1 MPEGSGGRLGGVALA
16 DLSPDHLSPA
26 AAGHPRR
33 CLDGLYR
40 VTRRLSRDLLYR
52 RSRGDD
58 TSFESVFDDQVR
70 RFAGDQRPVCSDGD
84 ALDGACV
91 YVTSAS
97 AAITIGVAMKW
108 YRAILLNL
116 VLCSIAIGFGCQR
129 GSESGN
135 GTLHYFTW
143 SDYVSPELV
152 TEFERQHGVKVVI
165 DTFSSNEEL
174 LAKLQSGATGYD
186 VTVPSDFMVSIMIAL
201 GLLAE
206 LDEKTIPNSAFLEE
220 HLQRLAF
227 DPEHRYAMPYLWGTV
242 GIGYDSTAVTPSP
255 DSWAVLWDPRYAG
268 KISMLN
274 DQREVFGAV
283 FRSMGKS
290 MNVTD
295 PAMIEEAKQKLIA
308 QKPLVKAYASEH
320 YDQLLASGDVVLAHG
335 WGGPVARVMRERP
348 SIRYVVPKE
357 GGTIWADCLV
367 VLKSS
372 QRKKLAMEFI
382 NFLLD
387 THVAA
392 QTSERLLFATSN
404 REARRLV
411 NSEVRE
417 NPAVYPPA
425 DLGPRLE
432 WMTDVG
438 KAMRIYDRAWTEL
451 KIH

>member
-1 MPEGSGGRLGGVALA
+1 V
-16 DLSPDHLSPA
+16 
-26 AAGHPRR
+26 
-33 CLDGLYR
+33 
-40 VTRRLSRDLLYR
+40 
-52 RSRGDD
+52 
-58 TSFESVFDDQVR
+58 
-70 RFAGDQRPVCSDGD
+70 
-84 ALDGACV
+84 
-91 YVTSAS
+91 
-97 AAITIGVAMKW
+97 TIGVAMRV
-108 YRAILLNL
+108 YGTIVLNL

-129 GSESGN
+129 GSQPGN

-143 SDYVSPELV
+143 SDYVSPELI

-186 VTVPSDFMVSIMIAL
+186 VTVPSDFMVSSMIAQ

-206 LDEKTIPNSAFLEE
+206 LDMKAVPNSALLEE

-242 GIGYDSTAVTPSP
+242 GIGYDSAAVTPPP

-295 PAMIEEAKQKLIA
+295 PAIIEEAKQKLIA
-308 QKPLVKAYASEH
+308 QKPLVKTYASEH
-320 YDQLLASGDVVLAHG
+320 YDQLLASGDVILAHG
-335 WGGPVARVMRERP
+335 WGGPVARAMRERP

-367 VLKSS
+367 VLRSS
-372 QRKKLAMEFI
+372 KKKELAMQFI
-382 NFLLD
+382 NFLID
-387 THVAA
+387 TRVAA
-392 QTSERLLFATSN
+392 QTSERLLFAASN

-411 NSEVRE
+411 NNQVRE

-425 DLGPRLE
+425 DLIPRLE
-432 WMTDVG
+432 WITDVG